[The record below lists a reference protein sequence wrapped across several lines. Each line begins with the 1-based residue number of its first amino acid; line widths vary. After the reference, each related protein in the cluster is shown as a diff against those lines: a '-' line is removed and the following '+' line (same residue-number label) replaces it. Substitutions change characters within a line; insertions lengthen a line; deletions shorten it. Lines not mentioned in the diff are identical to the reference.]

1 MRGALGLRRLSSSPP
16 LRSAAPLAALSPP
29 SSASTHLP
37 LLRSAAPLAAA
48 PPSCSTRR
56 GLVSTPPRRSDANFI
71 LQTKDHALLGGGRNE
86 LHYAVESE

>member
-1 MRGALGLRRLSSSPP
+1 MRGALGLRRLGSSPP
-16 LRSAAPLAALSPP
+16 LRS
-29 SSASTHLP
+29 TT
-37 LLRSAAPLAAA
+37 PLAAA
-48 PPSCSTRR
+48 PPSAPSCSTRRRR

>member
-1 MRGALGLRRLSSSPP
+1 MRGALGLRRLGSSPP
-16 LRSAAPLAALSPP
+16 LRS
-29 SSASTHLP
+29 T
-37 LLRSAAPLAAA
+37 APLAAA
-48 PPSCSTRR
+48 PPSAPSCSKTRRSR

>member
-1 MRGALGLRRLSSSPP
+1 MRGALGLRRLGSSPS
-16 LRSAAPLAALSPP
+16 LRSTAPLATAPP
-29 SSASTHLP
+29 ST
-37 LLRSAAPLAAA
+37 
-48 PPSCSTRR
+48 PSCSTRWSR